1 VQLKLRKLDKLSG
14 NKASFYTIIENEKD
28 SLFAAFLT
36 ENQNNFTAELL
47 DILARIK
54 SMGEINGAT
63 DNFFKTGESA
73 DPADDKVMALYD
85 KPGSRL
91 RLYCVKISDQLIVL

>member
-1 VQLKLRKLDKLSG
+1 
-14 NKASFYTIIENEKD
+14 
-28 SLFAAFLT
+28 
-36 ENQNNFTAELL
+36 
-47 DILARIK
+47 
-54 SMGEINGAT
+54 MGEINGAT